1 MKKIVWLWKRFWG
14 RMLIIKISKNLK
26 KDEVL
31 IYGHCLYFSSD
42 LFDKK
47 ESD

>member
-1 MKKIVWLWKRFWG
+1 MKKLIWLWKRIFG
-14 RMLIIKISKNLK
+14 KLLIIKTSKNLK